1 MSSINDLI
9 HTNSQ
14 LAARIGVRT
23 ERYRVIKILNDLTRE
38 FDMDETTVR
47 FLKVALKR
55 ISEESGEELL
65 NAGKS

>member
-38 FDMDETTVR
+38 FDMDEATVR

-55 ISEESGEELL
+55 ISEESSEELL

>member
-14 LAARIGVRT
+14 LAAQIGVRT
-23 ERYRVIKILNDLTRE
+23 ERYRVIKILNDLTHE
-38 FDMDETTVR
+38 FDMDETTIR
-47 FLKVALKR
+47 FLKVALIR
-55 ISEESGEELL
+55 ISEESSEESL